1 MYRSTKGA
9 SKARRDQ
16 INAEIRNLKDLLPI
30 SDTDKA
36 RLSYLHIMSL
46 ACMYTRKSVFFTH
59 ESSSGEEDTG
69 FLSFNELTE
78 WVQALPGFLMLLTG
92 EGKLLFLSDSVA
104 EHLGHSMVDLVAQGD
119 SVYDIIDASDHLVM
133 RTNLST
139 ASDSG
144 KDTLLNSACL
154 SHRRT
159 KQPAPGLDMILQYT
173 GTTIPVTFFKRQ
185 ANRCSCTPMK
195 EAYDSS
201 ELLVVRRGA
210 AVSWMFL
217 SARTDRLFRCR
228 FNTSK
233 SVRRQSAGNKLV
245 LIRARCLSTP
255 STTAAAGSYWT
266 SNPVWVCFCSPLEP
280 HPSRPGPESTS
291 HPPQVDANLFLAC
304 FHSQHSR
311 DMRLQAAQDSVS
323 SYLGY
328 DAASLRSCSWY
339 SLVHPQDLTH
349 ASSQHRSLLR
359 EGGEGRAEM
368 VVRVQA
374 QDQSWVWLYMILQ
387 LQPGELPISSN
398 NYIISESEAWSV
410 RQQLTSEQNQL
421 TLVLSAGTSQQEG
434 LSLQSPET
442 LSSPDQV
449 FTPGSSGLSAQSFD
463 FSTTG
468 CSVGSSDDPG
478 SSTAEAMQVEGDP
491 RSSISSLEE
500 ESFFQPPP
508 IQSPSAA
515 SSPTPVTVETVADLD
530 FLTQN
535 ILLPPSF
542 QLDPP
547 LPSLPLPLPPVPTSQ
562 AQQTKEFVCTP
573 PYTPHMSGS
582 SFPFGEPLFSFDPTG
597 TTTPPPSATT
607 TTSSTSL
614 APSTSS
620 SAPPTTASSPAP
632 PTTLSNKLPLTLPTP
647 STELLF
653 PIESCSGSLYE
664 KLPPTPDSPGDGD
677 CTIMTLP
684 EVRGPLY
691 VDVPLGPLQC
701 PPEGLLTPEASPGKQ
716 PCHSF
721 FSLEREREKERAEI
735 SLLAQHI
742 SSLAEGFYLDPL
754 LSKLS
759 PPPMSPSSAP
769 PSPFMSP
776 AIEPVSVDSV
786 HMLREFYPIKA
797 LKGLDFPMFLDEE
810 ESLFEENI
818 LETLLQDDFA
828 SPRSPQISS
837 SPSSPTS
844 PQTPVYWRQ
853 PSPFE
858 GHFCSVQSAHCN
870 CKAGCGATEVG
881 MEGEGSAEEPM
892 EIEVVSSPLS
902 SIPASPPLILTA
914 SPSPASSSPT
924 VSPAPA
930 TSCTQS
936 LLEEL
941 SVLEPMLG
949 AGASIAPGLGQQ
961 PELYQLQ
968 CHSSPQ
974 CSHKDGS
981 GSVPPF

>member
-30 SDTDKA
+30 SDADKA

-46 ACMYTRKSVFFTH
+46 ACMYTRKSVFFTQEAGTSASPD
-59 ESSSGEEDTG
+59 ESAR
-69 FLSFNELTE
+69 FLSFHELSE
-78 WVQALPGFLMLLTG
+78 LMQALPGFLMLLTG
-92 EGKLLFLSDSVA
+92 EGKLLYLSDSVS
-104 EHLGHSMVDLVAQGD
+104 EHLGHSMVDLVSQGD
-119 SVYDIIDASDHLVM
+119 SVYDIIDASDHFIV

-139 ASDSG
+139 STS
-144 KDTLLNSACL
+144 LE
-154 SHRRT
+154 
-159 KQPAPGLDMILQYT
+159 M
-173 GTTIPVTFFKRQ
+173 
-185 ANRCSCTPMK
+185 
-195 EAYDSS
+195 
-201 ELLVVRRGA
+201 
-210 AVSWMFL
+210 
-217 SARTDRLFRCR
+217 DRLFRCR

-245 LIRARCLSTP
+245 LIRARCLCPP
-255 STTAAAGSYWT
+255 STTPATGSYWT

-280 HPSRPGPESTS
+280 QPTRSSPGVERESTS
-291 HPPQVDANLFLAC
+291 IPSLTETNMFLAC
-304 FHSQHSR
+304 FHSQHGR
-311 DMRLQAAQDSVS
+311 DLRLQTAQDSVS
-323 SYLGY
+323 AYLGF
-328 DAASLRSCSWY
+328 DVTALRSRSWY
-339 SLVHPQDLTH
+339 SLLHPQDLSH
-349 ASSQHRSLLR
+349 ASAQHRSLLR

-374 QDQSWVWLYMILQ
+374 QDNSWVWLYMVLQ
-387 LQPGELPISSN
+387 LQPGEIPISSN
-398 NYIISESEAWSV
+398 NYIISDSEAWSV
-410 RQQLTSEQNQL
+410 RQQLSSEQTQL
-421 TLVLSAGTSQQEG
+421 TLVLGAGASQQES

-463 FSTTG
+463 FSTAG
-468 CSVGSSDDPG
+468 CSVGSSDEPG
-478 SSTAEAMQVEGDP
+478 SSVTEAMQLEGDP

-500 ESFFQPPP
+500 ESFFQ
-508 IQSPSAA
+508 QHSTETPSAA

-547 LPSLPLPLPPVPTSQ
+547 LPALPLPLPPVPTSQ

-573 PYTPHMSGS
+573 PYTPQVCGA
-582 SFPFGEPLFSFDPTG
+582 SFPFSEPLFSFDPTG
-597 TTTPPPSATT
+597 TTTPPPSATSAT
-607 TTSSTSL
+607 TTTSL
-614 APSTSS
+614 APSESS
-620 SAPPTTASSPAP
+620 TAPPTTASSPAP
-632 PTTLSNKLPLTLPTP
+632 PTTLATKLPLALPTP
-647 STELLF
+647 STDLLF
-653 PIESCSGSLYE
+653 PVEPCSGSLYE

-677 CTIMTLP
+677 CTVMTLP

-716 PCHSF
+716 PCLSF
-721 FSLEREREKERAEI
+721 FSLEREKERAEI

-759 PPPMSPSSAP
+759 PPSLSPTSSP
-769 PSPFMSP
+769 PSPFLSP
-776 AIEPVSVDSV
+776 VIEPTDSV

-797 LKGLDFPMFLDEE
+797 WRDLDIPIFLDDDD
-810 ESLFEENI
+810 SLFEESI
-818 LETLLQDDFA
+818 LETLLQEDFA
-828 SPRSPQISS
+828 PLQTPGLFSPPTSPVPN
-837 SPSSPTS
+837 PSSPTS
-844 PQTPVYWRQ
+844 SQTPVCWHQ
-853 PSPFE
+853 LSQFE
-858 GHFCSVQSAHCN
+858 GVGHICSVQSAQCN
-870 CKAGCGATEVG
+870 SMAGCGANVAAEAGVKV
-881 MEGEGSAEEPM
+881 EGEGLVEEAM
-892 EIEVVSSPLS
+892 EIEVVSSPVPSCS

-914 SPSPASSSPT
+914 SPSPATSMPITSPT
-924 VSPAPA
+924 PAV
-930 TSCTQS
+930 SCTQS

-941 SVLEPMLG
+941 AVLEPMFG

-968 CHSSPQ
+968 CHPSPQ
-974 CSHKDGS
+974 CFHKDGS

>member
-30 SDTDKA
+30 SDADKS

-46 ACMYTRKSVFFTH
+46 ACMYTRKSVFFTQETGAAAGSE
-59 ESSSGEEDTG
+59 ESTS
-69 FLSFNELTE
+69 FLSFHELSE
-78 WVQALPGFLMLLTG
+78 LMQVLPGFLMLLTG
-92 EGKLLFLSDSVA
+92 EGKLLYLSDSVS

-119 SVYDIIDASDHLVM
+119 SVYDIIDASDHFIM

-139 ASDSG
+139 STS
-144 KDTLLNSACL
+144 L
-154 SHRRT
+154 
-159 KQPAPGLDMILQYT
+159 
-173 GTTIPVTFFKRQ
+173 
-185 ANRCSCTPMK
+185 
-195 EAYDSS
+195 E
-201 ELLVVRRGA
+201 
-210 AVSWMFL
+210 
-217 SARTDRLFRCR
+217 TDRLFRCR

-245 LIRARCLSTP
+245 LIRARCLSPPASSPAT
-255 STTAAAGSYWT
+255 GSYWT

-280 HPSRPGPESTS
+280 HPTRSGPSAERETTSTS
-291 HPPQVDANLFLAC
+291 HLPDTNLFLAC

-311 DMRLQAAQDSVS
+311 DLRLHTAHDSVTAF
-323 SYLGY
+323 LGF
-328 DAASLRSCSWY
+328 DVTALRSRSWY
-339 SLVHPQDLTH
+339 SLLHPHDLSH
-349 ASSQHRSLLR
+349 ACAQHRSLLR

-374 QDQSWVWLYMILQ
+374 QDQSWVWLYMVLQ
-387 LQPGELPISSN
+387 LQVGEIPISSI

-410 RQQLTSEQNQL
+410 RQQLTSEQTQL
-421 TLVLSAGTSQQEG
+421 SLVLSAGTSQPEG

-449 FTPGSSGLSAQSFD
+449 FTPGSSGLSGQSFD

-468 CSVGSSDDPG
+468 CSVASSDEPG
-478 SSTAEAMQVEGDP
+478 SSAAKAMQLETDP

-500 ESFFQPPP
+500 ESFFQQHPTGPEE
-508 IQSPSAA
+508 SPSAA

-547 LPSLPLPLPPVPTSQ
+547 LPALPLPLPPVPTTQ

-573 PYTPHMSGS
+573 PYTPQVGA

-607 TTSSTSL
+607 ATATTSM
-614 APSTSS
+614 APSVSS

-632 PTTLSNKLPLTLPTP
+632 PTTLCTKLPLLLPTP

-653 PIESCSGSLYE
+653 SVEPCSGTLYE

-677 CTIMTLP
+677 CTVMTLP

-701 PPEGLLTPEASPGKQ
+701 PPDGLLTPESSPGKQ
-716 PCHSF
+716 PCLSF
-721 FSLEREREKERAEI
+721 FSLDREREKERAEI

-742 SSLAEGFYLDPL
+742 SSFAEGFYLDPL

-759 PPPMSPSSAP
+759 PPSMSPSSSP
-769 PSPFMSP
+769 PSPFLSP
-776 AIEPVSVDSV
+776 SLETANTDSV
-786 HMLREFYPIKA
+786 QMLREFYPIKA
-797 LKGLDFPMFLDEE
+797 WRGLDIPVFLDDDD
-810 ESLFEENI
+810 SLFEESI
-818 LETLLQDDFA
+818 LETLLQDDLA
-828 SPRSPQISS
+828 PPPQSPHLS
-837 SPSSPTS
+837 SPSPTS
-844 PQTPVYWRQ
+844 TPMVNPSSPASPLTTVCWHQ
-853 PSPFE
+853 PSQFE
-858 GHFCSVQSAHCN
+858 GVGRFCSVQSAQCN
-870 CKAGCGATEVG
+870 SMAGCRAAAATEAGAKV
-881 MEGEGSAEEPM
+881 EGEGLAEEPM
-892 EIEVVSSPLS
+892 EIEVVSPPVSSCS
-902 SIPASPPLILTA
+902 SIPASPPLNITA
-914 SPSPASSSPT
+914 SPSPITSTPSASPT
-924 VSPAPA
+924 PAV
-930 TSCTQS
+930 SCTQS

-941 SVLEPMLG
+941 AVLEPMFG
-949 AGASIAPGLGQQ
+949 AGASITPGLGQQ

-968 CHSSPQ
+968 CHPSQQ
-974 CSHKDGS
+974 CFHKDGS